1 MITFPNAKI
10 NLGLNI
16 VEKRPD
22 GYHNLE
28 TIFYPINL
36 QDALE
41 VTRREN
47 NDKEYTLHI
56 SGSPLEGEPEDNL
69 VVKAYK
75 LLKKDYP
82 GLLPVDIHMYKHI
95 PAGAGLGGGSSDA
108 ACMIKL
114 LNDKFSLGLSTER
127 MEEYAA
133 KLGADCAFFIRNKPV
148 FATGIGNLFEPVE
161 LSLKG
166 YHIILIKPDIFVST
180 RDAFAE
186 IKPVR
191 PAVSLKEIVKQPM
204 ETWKHSMKNDF
215 EDSVFKKF
223 PEIAAIKDELYDL
236 GAVYAA
242 MSGSGSSVYGIF
254 KAPIEN
260 VEDKFCGC
268 FAGRER
274 WNSVADQWLVISG
287 LRCHA
292 AGINH

>member
-82 GLLPVDIHMYKHI
+82 ELLPVDIHMYKHI

-127 MEEYAA
+127 MEEYAV

-204 ETWKHSMKNDF
+204 ETWKNSMKNDF

-268 FAGRER
+268 FCRQRALE
-274 WNSVADQWLVISG
+274 
-287 LRCHA
+287 
-292 AGINH
+292 

>member
-16 VEKRPD
+16 IEKRPD

-56 SGSPLEGEPEDNL
+56 SGAPLEGEPEDNL

-95 PAGAGLGGGSSDA
+95 RAGAGLGGGSSDA

-127 MEEYAA
+127 MEEYAV

-204 ETWKHSMKNDF
+204 ETWKNSMKNDF

-268 FAGRER
+268 FCRQRALE
-274 WNSVADQWLVISG
+274 
-287 LRCHA
+287 
-292 AGINH
+292 

>member
-56 SGSPLEGEPEDNL
+56 SGSSLEGEPEDNL

-127 MEEYAA
+127 MEEYAV
-133 KLGADCAFFIRNKPV
+133 KLGADCSFFIRNKPV

-204 ETWKHSMKNDF
+204 ETWKNSMKNDF
-215 EDSVFKKF
+215 EEKKKKKF

-268 FAGRER
+268 FCRQRALE
-274 WNSVADQWLVISG
+274 
-287 LRCHA
+287 
-292 AGINH
+292 

>member
-127 MEEYAA
+127 MEEYAV

-204 ETWKHSMKNDF
+204 ETWKNSMKNDF

-260 VEDKFCGC
+260 VEDKSCGC
-268 FAGRER
+268 FCRQRALE
-274 WNSVADQWLVISG
+274 
-287 LRCHA
+287 
-292 AGINH
+292 

>member
-41 VTRREN
+41 VTQREN

-127 MEEYAA
+127 MEEYAV

-204 ETWKHSMKNDF
+204 ETWKNSMKNDF

-268 FAGRER
+268 FCRQRALEWCGR
-274 WNSVADQWLVISG
+274 SVVSD
-287 LRCHA
+287 
-292 AGINH
+292 

>member
-22 GYHNLE
+22 GYQNLE

-127 MEEYAA
+127 MEEYAV

-204 ETWKHSMKNDF
+204 ETWKNSMKNDF

-268 FAGRER
+268 FCRQRALE
-274 WNSVADQWLVISG
+274 
-287 LRCHA
+287 
-292 AGINH
+292 

>member
-56 SGSPLEGEPEDNL
+56 SGSSLEGEPEDNL

-127 MEEYAA
+127 MEEYAV
-133 KLGADCAFFIRNKPV
+133 KLGADCSFFIRNKPV

-191 PAVSLKEIVKQPM
+191 PAVSLKEIVKQPI
-204 ETWKHSMKNDF
+204 ETWKSSMKNDF

-268 FAGRER
+268 FCRQRALE
-274 WNSVADQWLVISG
+274 
-287 LRCHA
+287 
-292 AGINH
+292 

>member
-10 NLGLNI
+10 NLGHNI

-127 MEEYAA
+127 MEEYAV

-268 FAGRER
+268 FCRQRALE
-274 WNSVADQWLVISG
+274 
-287 LRCHA
+287 
-292 AGINH
+292 

>member
-69 VVKAYK
+69 VVQAYK

-127 MEEYAA
+127 MEEYAV

-204 ETWKHSMKNDF
+204 KTWKHSMKNDF

-268 FAGRER
+268 FCRQRALE
-274 WNSVADQWLVISG
+274 
-287 LRCHA
+287 
-292 AGINH
+292 

>member
-16 VEKRPD
+16 IEKRPD

-56 SGSPLEGEPEDNL
+56 SGAPLEGEPEDNL

-127 MEEYAA
+127 MEEYAV

-166 YHIILIKPDIFVST
+166 YHIILIKPDIFVFT

-204 ETWKHSMKNDF
+204 ETWKNSMKNDF

-268 FAGRER
+268 FCRQRALE
-274 WNSVADQWLVISG
+274 
-287 LRCHA
+287 
-292 AGINH
+292 

>member
-56 SGSPLEGEPEDNL
+56 SGAPLEGEPEDNL

-127 MEEYAA
+127 MEEYAV

-166 YHIILIKPDIFVST
+166 YHIILINPDIFVST

-204 ETWKHSMKNDF
+204 ETWKNSMKNDF

-268 FAGRER
+268 FCRQRALE
-274 WNSVADQWLVISG
+274 
-287 LRCHA
+287 
-292 AGINH
+292 

>member
-127 MEEYAA
+127 MEEYAV
-133 KLGADCAFFIRNKPV
+133 KLGADCAFFFIRNKPV

-268 FAGRER
+268 FCRQRALE
-274 WNSVADQWLVISG
+274 
-287 LRCHA
+287 
-292 AGINH
+292 

>member
-108 ACMIKL
+108 ARMIKL
-114 LNDKFSLGLSTER
+114 LNDKFSLELSTER
-127 MEEYAA
+127 MEEYAV

-204 ETWKHSMKNDF
+204 ETWKNSMKNDF

-268 FAGRER
+268 FCRQRALE
-274 WNSVADQWLVISG
+274 
-287 LRCHA
+287 
-292 AGINH
+292 

>member
-127 MEEYAA
+127 MEEYAV

-148 FATGIGNLFEPVE
+148 FAAGIGNLFEPVE

-204 ETWKHSMKNDF
+204 ETWKNSMKNDF

-268 FAGRER
+268 FCRQRALE
-274 WNSVADQWLVISG
+274 
-287 LRCHA
+287 
-292 AGINH
+292 

>member
-16 VEKRPD
+16 IEKRPD

-56 SGSPLEGEPEDNL
+56 SVAPLEGEPEDNL

-114 LNDKFSLGLSTER
+114 LNDKFSLRLSTER

-191 PAVSLKEIVKQPM
+191 PAVSLKEIVKQPI
-204 ETWKHSMKNDF
+204 ETWKSSMKNDF

-254 KAPIEN
+254 EAPIEN

-268 FAGRER
+268 FCRQRALE
-274 WNSVADQWLVISG
+274 
-287 LRCHA
+287 
-292 AGINH
+292 